1 MINTIN
7 HRLPSKKEAK
17 FSGLITIQNSCGTP
31 SQLVSLPFQKED
43 TLTILL
49 KSKGLVKEIQGIYI
63 PKKIP
68 RLPEN
73 NCKVFS
79 WKFCVYCLFFYKILR
94 GSLMGLYQKAEL
106 GLGERSLEQS
116 RQQTYLSLINSI
128 NDREERYANS
138 TNETTYS
145 PSKATKLI
153 NTINHRDLTRR
164 LFVG

>member
-1 MINTIN
+1 
-7 HRLPSKKEAK
+7 
-17 FSGLITIQNSCGTP
+17 
-31 SQLVSLPFQKED
+31 
-43 TLTILL
+43 
-49 KSKGLVKEIQGIYI
+49 
-63 PKKIP
+63 
-68 RLPEN
+68 
-73 NCKVFS
+73 
-79 WKFCVYCLFFYKILR
+79 
-94 GSLMGLYQKAEL
+94 MGLYQKTEL